1 MAIQDWPFH
10 INLSRPTG
18 LLLRPTRNQQ
28 MQGRPARWRSTS
40 AALGHPQRRRP
51 AEGAESDPCTHAQIQ
66 KDAQVKNT
74 FAVYGCI
81 WLSYIWLH
89 VWHRYRRLKFE
100 TRNRQ
105 TFPYKGR
112 PLNET
117 ADVLLPSLNQWGKCQ
132 GEHKSNTKLLHE
144 ISLSKSP
151 RHKDLREIETA
162 NSPVDE
168 GSCAWRSSSSS
179 EAWLELT
186 ARPLLGSQ

>member
-28 MQGRPARWRSTS
+28 MQGRSARWQSTS

-51 AEGAESDPCTHAQIQ
+51 AEGAESDPCPHAQIQ
-66 KDAQVKNT
+66 KNRCSSENT

-81 WLSYIWLH
+81 WLRYIWLH
-89 VWHRYRRLKFE
+89 VWHRYKRLRFE

-105 TFPYKGR
+105 TFPYKGC

-132 GEHKSNTKLLHE
+132 GELSLSQFVHKSNTKLLHK
-144 ISLSKSP
+144 ISLSNVSKAQ
-151 RHKDLREIETA
+151 RLKGNWD
-162 NSPVDE
+162 
-168 GSCAWRSSSSS
+168 CK
-179 EAWLELT
+179 
-186 ARPLLGSQ
+186 